1 MGPVSTL
8 LILVSVAVTL
18 IFGLFAVGV
27 VLLLA
32 RATSTP
38 AHQVQQPGWQGAAT
52 GSAPGAGSW
61 NAEVMSD
68 GLVGMAGGS
77 LRSTFGRFDLRDG
90 VLAFTPNGAT
100 EPAWEARCA
109 DLAVTHHGML
119 SPHAVT
125 LQGPMGVVRC
135 SVSIEHINRF
145 SRNSIKTM
153 RQAGYA
159 TGFVQVL
166 RANGARG

>member
-1 MGPVSTL
+1 MSTL
-8 LILVSVAVTL
+8 LILMSVVVTL
-18 IFGLFAVGV
+18 VFGLFAVGV
-27 VLLLA
+27 VLLLV
-32 RATSTP
+32 RATQTP
-38 AHQVQQPGWQGAAT
+38 PHKIQQSGWQGAASGT
-52 GSAPGAGSW
+52 PPVPGAGSW

-90 VLAFTPNGAT
+90 ALAFTPNGEAA
-100 EPAWEARCA
+100 PAWQARCA
-109 DLAVTHHGML
+109 DLAVTRHGML

-153 RQAGYA
+153 RQANYA
-159 TGFVQVL
+159 TQFVQVL

>member
-1 MGPVSTL
+1 MSAL
-8 LILVSVAVTL
+8 LILLSVVITL
-18 IFGLFAVGV
+18 VFGLFAVGA
-27 VLLLA
+27 VLLLV
-32 RATSTP
+32 RATNTP
-38 AHQVQQPGWQGAAT
+38 ASTVQQPGWQGAPRPPSVA
-52 GSAPGAGSW
+52 GSGSW

-90 VLAFTPNGAT
+90 VLAFTPNGEIA
-100 EPAWEARCA
+100 PAWQVRCA
-109 DLAVTHHGML
+109 DLTVTRHGVL
-119 SPHAVT
+119 SQNAVT

-153 RQAGYA
+153 RQASYA
-159 TGFVQVL
+159 TAFVQVL
-166 RANGARG
+166 RAHGARG